1 MRSLLEG
8 AARSVSLDHRQRI
21 KVRYP
26 NETRQRSRFV
36 DNGPRPGAGSF
47 GGGAGSER
55 RGVVVA
61 GRRLLAAPGCEFHR
75 CDAGG
80 LDVAGLWR
88 GRACR
93 GRGGTAG
100 CRPGE
105 SHRAAVGVGAAPAC
119 GFAAAV
125 GIGALAQA
133 MVAGQPPRGR
143 RPIGSGSAGCRG
155 SGADRDGRGL
165 FHRRHPGCRC
175 CRTPGTPCGGAGLS
189 SRPAGRPACGTLSG
203 LGRRDGSSVGCAGRR
218 GGTARG
224 LCVGRRGR

>member
-1 MRSLLEG
+1 MRCGRTGCGGSS
-8 AARSVSLDHRQRI
+8 A
-21 KVRYP
+21 
-26 NETRQRSRFV
+26 
-36 DNGPRPGAGSF
+36 RPGMSR
-47 GGGAGSER
+47 S
-55 RGVVVA
+55 
-61 GRRLLAAPGCEFHR
+61 
-75 CDAGG
+75 
-80 LDVAGLWR
+80 WR
-88 GRACR
+88 HCGMPPR
-93 GRGGTAG
+93 
-100 CRPGE
+100 E

-203 LGRRDGSSVGCAGRR
+203 LGRRMGLQWDVRDAGVARR
-218 GGTARG
+218 GTMRWPQAPVMSAERQAP
-224 LCVGRRGR
+224 